1 MLGKMPMF
9 EPDEETKAL
18 IASMFEE
25 KQEEKKQD
33 KQYAK
38 PEIKRPPTRHRVKL
52 PEPATQSEEQQ
63 QIGKTL
69 AQEELDIIHDAFMEF
84 SEQTSHTVVYGY
96 LYTEILKLTEAF
108 QDMESLITDSID
120 TTKLSE
126 DGLVDYEK
134 LRIIRKRILNDVY
147 RKYETGK

>member
-1 MLGKMPMF
+1 MSASKMPMF

-25 KQEEKKQD
+25 KQEEKKQ
-33 KQYAK
+33 YAK
-38 PEIKRPPTRHRVKL
+38 PEIKRPPTRHRVRL
-52 PEPATQSEEQQ
+52 PEPAPQSQEQQ

-96 LYTEILKLTEAF
+96 LYNEILKLTEAF
-108 QDMESLITDSID
+108 QDMESLVADSID
-120 TTKLSE
+120 STKLSE

-134 LRIIRKRILNDVY
+134 LRTIRKRILNDVY